1 MSVGLGLALIIGY
14 ALGSIPVA
22 LIVAELHGVDIYQVG
37 DGNPGAWNT
46 FEVRGVRRAWPV
58 FVGDGLKGLLA
69 GLIGLLLGGESLAY
83 VAVAAAMLGHCLPMF
98 AEFKGGKAVTTFAG
112 GAVALSPPAAFV
124 ALVAC
129 GLTWFVLR
137 EFKWAARVGIFGF
150 PVFQVFFDPAG
161 QVLATAALMSII
173 GLRYLVARR
182 RGRYATARSAPV
194 GSP

>member
-1 MSVGLGLALIIGY
+1 MHTAPP
-14 ALGSIPVA
+14 A
-22 LIVAELHGVDIYQVG
+22 
-37 DGNPGAWNT
+37 NPDACSNH
-46 FEVRGVRRAWPV
+46 EREAP
-58 FVGDGLKGLLA
+58 
-69 GLIGLLLGGESLAY
+69 
-83 VAVAAAMLGHCLPMF
+83 
-98 AEFKGGKAVTTFAG
+98 
-112 GAVALSPPAAFV
+112 PPAAFV

>member
-22 LIVAELHGVDIYQVG
+22 LIVAELHGVDIYQLG

-46 FEVRGVRRAWPV
+46 FE
-58 FVGDGLKGLLA
+58 
-69 GLIGLLLGGESLAY
+69 
-83 VAVAAAMLGHCLPMF
+83 
-98 AEFKGGKAVTTFAG
+98 
-112 GAVALSPPAAFV
+112 
-124 ALVAC
+124 
-129 GLTWFVLR
+129 LR

-150 PVFQVFFDPAG
+150 PFFQVFFDPAG

-182 RGRYATARSAPV
+182 RGRYAPARSAPV
-194 GSP
+194 GSR